1 MRAGSSGDHPEPDF
15 ALADGFR
22 DAMSLLAGTVAV
34 ITAGGG
40 EHRRGLTAT
49 AVCSVAVQPPTMLVC
64 VNRYGEAHRAI
75 SEAARYCVNLLSE
88 ADQPVADA
96 FAGKSGR
103 AGAEKFSGAEWV
115 DMPSGAPAL
124 ASAMVSL
131 DCEVVE
137 ALEAHTHT
145 VFFGEVRGIRQ
156 GKGVA
161 PLLHFGRRY
170 RNLSLPQG

>member
-1 MRAGSSGDHPEPDF
+1 MRPGSSGVHPEPDF

-34 ITAGGG
+34 ITAGSR
-40 EHRRGLTAT
+40 ELRRGLTAT

-64 VNRYGEAHRAI
+64 VNRYG
-75 SEAARYCVNLLSE
+75 
-88 ADQPVADA
+88 
-96 FAGKSGR
+96 K
-103 AGAEKFSGAEWV
+103 AGADKFSDAEWV
-115 DMPSGAPAL
+115 AMQSGAPAL

-137 ALEAHTHT
+137 AVEAHTHT
-145 VFFGEVRGIRQ
+145 VFFGAVRAIHR
-156 GKGVA
+156 GKGSA

-170 RNLSLPQG
+170 RNLSLT